1 MNKIMVI
8 MAMIMIGLSVGYGV
22 PYSSSTGAMTSSS
35 FTTYDLNNLVGTRVR
50 NPTGDMLGTITDFVI
65 DSTGRVVFG
74 ILARDFL
81 SEYIA
86 VPFSALSLE
95 PEKNVFVLDTTLD
108 ELKSAPPFS
117 KKAAM
122 GNRWTEDVY
131 RYFGQ
136 QPYWT
141 GEGATPS
148 EILVTQEDYKT
159 FPFPE

>member
-1 MNKIMVI
+1 MNKIMLI
-8 MAMIMIGLSVGYGV
+8 MIMIGLSMGYGV
-22 PYSSSTGAMTSSS
+22 SYSSSSEVVTSGS
-35 FTTYDLNNLVGTRVR
+35 FTTYELNNLVGTRVR
-50 NPTGDMLGTITDFVI
+50 NPAGDMLGTITDFVI
-65 DSTGRVVFG
+65 DSKGRVVFG

-117 KKAAM
+117 KKTAM

-141 GEGATPS
+141 EEGQISS
-148 EILVTQEDYKT
+148 EIPVSYEGSKT

>member
-8 MAMIMIGLSVGYGV
+8 MAMIMIGLSV
-22 PYSSSTGAMTSSS
+22 SAAMAGSN
-35 FTTYDLNNLVGTRVR
+35 FTTFEVSNLLGTRVR
-50 NPTGDMLGTITDFVI
+50 NPAGDRLGTITDFVI

-86 VPFSALSLE
+86 VPFSALSLK
-95 PEKNVFVLDTTLD
+95 PEENVFVLNTTLD
-108 ELKSAPPFS
+108 ELKSAPAFS
-117 KKAAM
+117 KKAAVD
-122 GNRWTEDVY
+122 NRWTEDVY

-141 GEGATPS
+141 EEGPIPS
-148 EILVTQEDYKT
+148 EIPVIQEGYKT

>member
-1 MNKIMVI
+1 MNKNMLI
-8 MAMIMIGLSVGYGV
+8 MAMIMIGLSVDYGIV
-22 PYSSSTGAMTSSS
+22 YSSSTGAMPSSNL
-35 FTTYDLNNLVGTRVR
+35 TTYEVNNLLGTRVR
-50 NPTGDMLGTITDFVI
+50 NLAGDMLGTITDFVI
-65 DSTGRVVFG
+65 DSKGRVVFG
-74 ILARDFL
+74 ILTRDFV
-81 SEYIA
+81 SAYIA
-86 VPFSALSLE
+86 IPFSALSLE

-117 KKAAM
+117 KKTAM

-141 GEGATPS
+141 EEGQISS
-148 EILVTQEDYKT
+148 EIPVSYEGSKT